1 MIISQIISILKLTS
15 NKSVGDHCSSSLFL
29 AFTQI
34 PSFVMKEV
42 KKPKRSV
49 LALDSIKRQSKSSHL
64 GRVLF
69 KSLFKLNTQQIVFA
83 PQ

>member
-1 MIISQIISILKLTS
+1 
-15 NKSVGDHCSSSLFL
+15 
-29 AFTQI
+29 
-34 PSFVMKEV
+34 MKEV